1 MEGWRQWALVVGAGL
16 ACSAWGAGA
25 GESAL
30 GATRT
35 ALEQWVQ
42 THQLLSR
49 TRADWAKDKDLLE
62 QSLALFRRE
71 LQALDEQVTRLGTN
85 QVAMAGERAAAQAQ
99 EARFHTALDG
109 VRGPLTRIEGRI
121 KALEPVFPPVL
132 LTTIQPVLNR
142 LPTTPNPTNV
152 TVAAR
157 LQAVLTLL
165 SEVDKFNGTL
175 TLAEETR
182 PGPQG
187 KTVAVDVLY
196 AGLGQAWFVDK
207 TASFAGVGV
216 PGSKGWNW
224 TPRPELAA
232 AVARALRVYRNELP
246 AAFVALPLELP

>member
-1 MEGWRQWALVVGAGL
+1 MDGWRQWALVACAGL

-25 GESAL
+25 GASAL
-30 GATRT
+30 GETRT
-35 ALEQWVQ
+35 TLEQWVQ

-62 QSLALFRRE
+62 QTHALFQRE
-71 LQALDEQVTRLGTN
+71 LKTLEEQVTRLETN
-85 QVAMAGERAAAQAQ
+85 QVAMGGERTAAGAQDILFRA
-99 EARFHTALDG
+99 ALDG
-109 VRGPLTRIEGRI
+109 VRGPLAQVETRL

-132 LTTIQPVLNR
+132 RTTLQPLLNR
-142 LPTTPNPTNV
+142 LPATSHPTNV

-157 LQAVLTLL
+157 LRAVLTLL
-165 SEVDKFNGTL
+165 SEIDKFNGTL

-187 KTVAVDVLY
+187 KAVAVDVLY
-196 AGLGQAWFVDK
+196 AGLAQAWFVDK

-216 PGSKGWNW
+216 PGPAGWNW
-224 TPRPELAA
+224 TPRPEVAA
-232 AVARALRVYRNELP
+232 AVARAIRVYRNELP